1 MTFKEYLEIE
11 ESKLGKKA
19 KNALLVATAGLAL
32 AGGLKLLD
40 RPMIQKNEPKPK
52 AYPRV
57 TGSDGRP
64 SWIVKQAEEKQKE
77 LNKKKEAWRKIKE
90 QP

>member
-40 RPMIQKNEPKPK
+40 RPMVQKAPKPK

-64 SWIVKQAEEKQKE
+64 AWILKQAEEKQKE
-77 LNKKKEAWRKIKE
+77 LKKKKDDWRKRIE